1 MERMA
6 FKLALQPKTLY
17 HKDGQIFWLCSPKNL
32 YVFFFFFHFF
42 VIILSLSYNYYYDQK
57 TGVAL
62 FDGFKTEL
70 RLTLDPPQIDM
81 FKIGI
86 LIWKTTYIGFW

>member
-1 MERMA
+1 MV
-6 FKLALQPKTLY
+6 
-17 HKDGQIFWLCSPKNL
+17 KDYG
-32 YVFFFFFHFF
+32 YVVQKSYMFFFFFLFF

-86 LIWKTTYIGFW
+86 LILKTTYIGFWWFRVTGFTYSWKLVISLN